1 MADGAGGRQG
11 GQRRRVVP
19 DFNCGSERVPA
30 RTRPPAGGGGRPQPV
45 PGLPRDRDVIGDA
58 GAAQGRGDRPLR
70 QLRPDFGDRLK
81 TLRLRADGG
90 ARGNPGPAALG
101 VVIEDEHGMLL
112 RTFHRWLGRATN
124 NQAEYEALIEGLK
137 AVADWK
143 PDRLEGYMDSKLV
156 VEQVRGNWKVK
167 EPDLKQL
174 HAQAVELLKQYGD
187 RVSIQHVA
195 RAENQVADKLV
206 NMALDERVKKP
217 KFRG

>member
-1 MADGAGGRQG
+1 
-11 GQRRRVVP
+11 
-19 DFNCGSERVPA
+19 
-30 RTRPPAGGGGRPQPV
+30 
-45 PGLPRDRDVIGDA
+45 
-58 GAAQGRGDRPLR
+58 
-70 QLRPDFGDRLK
+70 
-81 TLRLRADGG
+81 
-90 ARGNPGPAALG
+90 
-101 VVIEDEHGMLL
+101 MLL

-143 PDRLEGYMDSKLV
+143 PDRLEVYMDSKLV